1 MSGGTTGTLVNILQ
15 QNYLPGI
22 VRQFNADFPN
32 LRFIRQNSEDITSE
46 GEKAVIAIQTGLN
59 EGGGFHGESADVP
72 QSGVPIVKKVEV
84 TLKQYSHRARL
95 TYRLM
100 RKARTN
106 AHAFARGMQLQM
118 TSTREAFTLTA
129 NAYLWG
135 DGTGVMA
142 RVEDEDIAGAV
153 TLTLNRKYGLDNG
166 GGPEAIIRPGQ
177 VLHVLDTRIYTDGVT
192 ADRGKGEVEWVDDDD
207 AASVIVKIKAG
218 HTLAGVTAGDYVYLQ
233 NTIQGWTDPG
243 ESEDNRPAMG
253 LLGMYSSTL
262 VPSLQGLSAASE
274 PMWKPKEVPVSEG
287 TAVRDLRKMKHALA
301 KKVRNGRINYMIST
315 YETHERYAKTLDDKV
330 EFRNVQSLDAM
341 WDMATFEGRPWFMDH
356 TAPDGELF
364 AVPSGEFVQRY
375 AVTDFIEMIADS
387 GGGPLNLVPNK
398 TVFDMILSAIY
409 EYGIKRR
416 NVLVRGTGLTW
427 DV

>member
-1 MSGGTTGTLVNILQ
+1 MNGATVATMVNILQ

-22 VRQFNADFPN
+22 IQQFNADFPN
-32 LRFIRQNSEDITSE
+32 LRFIRQNSEDITAE

-72 QSGVPIVKKVEV
+72 ESGYPIVKRVEV

-100 RKARTN
+100 RKARTA

-118 TSTREAFTLTA
+118 TSTREAFTLNA
-129 NAYLWG
+129 NMYLWG
-135 DGTGVMA
+135 DGTGCVC
-142 RVEDEDIAGAV
+142 RVLTEDVAGSRTMV
-153 TLTLNRKYGLDNG
+153 FNRKYGLTSG
-166 GGPEAIIRPGQ
+166 GSPETLIRPGQ
-177 VLHVLDTRIYTDGVT
+177 VIHILDTLGYTGGVS
-192 ADRGKGEVEWVDDDD
+192 ADRGRGIVETADDSVDGQLT
-207 AASVIVKIKAG
+207 VKVRTG
-218 HTLAGVTAGDYVYLQ
+218 HTLASVAAGDYVYLQ
-233 NTIQGWTDPG
+233 NTITGWTDPG

-253 LLGMYSSTL
+253 LLGMYDADL
-262 VPSLQGLSAASE
+262 VPTLQGLSAASE
-274 PMWKPKEVPVSEG
+274 PQWNATKITINEAS
-287 TAVRDLRKMKHALA
+287 AVRDLRKMKNRLA
-301 KKVRNGRINYMIST
+301 KRVRNGKIKYVIST

-330 EFRNVQSLDAM
+330 EFRNVRSLDAM
-341 WDMATFEGRPWFMDH
+341 WDVATFEGRPWFLDH
-356 TAPDGELF
+356 TAPDGRLF

-409 EYGIKRR
+409 EYGCKRR
-416 NVLVRGTGLTW
+416 NVLVSGVGITW
-427 DV
+427 SV